1 MTRDNSF
8 LPFFLSLFN
17 LTKVSLVFSTDDPVE
32 QSQVSTEQQML
43 LLQCRKERLH
53 NKLTVR
59 HIRRKK
65 LRMSILVIHKHYG
78 QAR

>member
-17 LTKVSLVFSTDDPVE
+17 LTKVSLVFSTDDPVG
-32 QSQVSTEQQML
+32 QSQVSTEQEML
-43 LLQCRKERLH
+43 LLQFRKERLH
-53 NKLTVR
+53 NKWTVR

-65 LRMSILVIHKHYG
+65 
-78 QAR
+78 

>member
-8 LPFFLSLFN
+8 LPFFFSLFK
-17 LTKVSLVFSTDDPVE
+17 LTKVSLVFSTDDPVG

-53 NKLTVR
+53 NKWTVR

-65 LRMSILVIHKHYG
+65 
-78 QAR
+78 